1 MRGEVTALSTL
12 GNYITGQM
20 RNVMSTAGKFAVFL
34 SFRVMLLLE
43 LQKINRR
50 SCTIME
56 KATSRAI
63 TRLKA
68 ATITFTFKT
77 LLRHL

>member
-1 MRGEVTALSTL
+1 MTALSTL

-34 SFRVMLLLE
+34 SFCVMLLLE

-50 SCTIME
+50 SY
-56 KATSRAI
+56 
-63 TRLKA
+63 
-68 ATITFTFKT
+68 TITDHGEGYF
-77 LLRHL
+77 